1 MRKLLCCVT
10 IVKLQMVRDL
20 NQALFGLA
28 EFYSIESV
36 CSAGEKVAV
45 LIQGRETG
53 LQLSY
58 KLNEVA

>member
-10 IVKLQMVRDL
+10 IVKLQMVGDL

-28 EFYSIESV
+28 EFYSRIS
-36 CSAGEKVAV
+36 GEKVAV
-45 LIQGRETG
+45 LIQRRETG

>member
-1 MRKLLCCVT
+1 MT
-10 IVKLQMVRDL
+10 IVKLQMVGDL

-28 EFYSIESV
+28 EFYTTQCVS
-36 CSAGEKVAV
+36 GEKVAV
-45 LIQGRETG
+45 IIQRRETG

>member
-1 MRKLLCCVT
+1 MT

-36 CSAGEKVAV
+36 CRACWREGGCVNPATGNWFAV
-45 LIQGRETG
+45 EL
-53 LQLSY
+53 
-58 KLNEVA
+58 

>member
-1 MRKLLCCVT
+1 MT
-10 IVKLQMVRDL
+10 IVKLQMARDL

-36 CSAGEKVAV
+36 CSGEKVAV

>member
-1 MRKLLCCVT
+1 MRKLVCCVT
-10 IVKLQMVRDL
+10 IVKLQMVGDL

-28 EFYSIESV
+28 EFYTQYVS
-36 CSAGEKVAV
+36 GEKVAV
-45 LIQGRETG
+45 IIQGRETG

>member
-1 MRKLLCCVT
+1 MLCCVT
-10 IVKLQMVRDL
+10 IVKLQMARDL

-36 CSAGEKVAV
+36 CSGEKVAV

>member
-1 MRKLLCCVT
+1 MT
-10 IVKLQMVRDL
+10 IVKLQMARDL